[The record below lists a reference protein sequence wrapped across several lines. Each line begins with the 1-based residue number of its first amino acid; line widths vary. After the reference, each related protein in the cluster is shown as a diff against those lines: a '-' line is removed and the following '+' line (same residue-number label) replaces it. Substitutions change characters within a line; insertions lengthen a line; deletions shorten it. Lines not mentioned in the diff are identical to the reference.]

1 MWSRKITPPIMWQP
15 MLRYN
20 SSPSHF
26 LSAVWKRILH
36 FFFPRVC
43 VSCGKD
49 LPFDTHDFLCAS
61 CKAQLVRPGP
71 LICVRCGV
79 ELPSGGAHCFACRGS
94 KGATYKCKLIRS
106 AFVFNTP
113 SRALVHAL
121 KYQGADYVAPFMG
134 RLMSE
139 RYKELTELGQ
149 EDLVIPVPLFPKRQ
163 RKRGYNQSELLA
175 HAFATEALLA
185 LDTTSLVRTRDTLS
199 QTKLGRKGRLEN
211 MTGAFACKNPQA
223 VKGKTILLIDD
234 VATTGATLE
243 GCAMALRAA
252 GAKRVVAYTFA
263 REN

>member
-1 MWSRKITPPIMWQP
+1 
-15 MLRYN
+15 ML
-20 SSPSHF
+20 HG
-26 LSAVWKRILH
+26 VCKRILH

-43 VSCGKD
+43 VSCGQD
-49 LPFDTHDFLCAS
+49 LPFDTQDFLCAS
-61 CKAQLVRPGP
+61 CKAQLTRPGP
-71 LICVRCGV
+71 LICARCGV

-106 AFVFNTP
+106 SFIFNTS

-134 RLMSE
+134 RLMAA
-139 RYKELTELGQ
+139 RYKELPELPQ
-149 EDLVIPVPLFPKRQ
+149 ADIVIPVPLFSKRQ
-163 RKRGYNQSELLA
+163 RERGYNQSELLA
-175 HAFATEALLA
+175 RTFATEALLA

-211 MTGAFACKNPQA
+211 MTGAFTCKNPSR
-223 VKGKTILLIDD
+223 VKGKTVLLIDD

-243 GCAMALRAA
+243 GCAIALRQA